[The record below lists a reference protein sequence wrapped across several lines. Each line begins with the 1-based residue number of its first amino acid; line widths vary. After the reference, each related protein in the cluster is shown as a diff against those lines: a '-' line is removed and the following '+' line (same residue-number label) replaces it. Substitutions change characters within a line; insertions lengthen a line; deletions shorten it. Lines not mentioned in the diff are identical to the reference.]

1 MGRLIIT
8 IGRQYGSG
16 GKEIGKKLRNVLQ
29 YRFTEKKN

>member
-16 GKEIGKKLRNVLQ
+16 GRKLGKSLRNVLQ